1 MNTQTDNGL
10 LQAYEFLKIGDPAR
24 AKPLLEDRL
33 EDDLENGEILFSIRC
48 VNFWIDQIAQMHSI
62 ISPFDRGERLM
73 LSWKHFITDIAGKDG
88 ARYER
93 SMYAVRKGIFSLAL
107 ENFKPQMEDHHPM
120 KKADAYRKAGLCYKE
135 LGEYETALE
144 CLSEANSLLES
155 TIMITDSAA
164 VLAEMAD
171 CYALCGQDNYAKVL
185 FREAFFIGATKV
197 DLVFLSSELIVRLI
211 DIVKQKGYSKEELQ
225 EWIPVYGVLY
235 GVLNIKRQ
243 LRAQEVGKLK
253 QAIYTLENELK
264 DPAGDPQILIPR
276 LINHYFW
283 LIDHY
288 VTVNDDRS
296 KINETLL
303 KIKLLDENVY
313 NQYTL

>member
-135 LGEYETALE
+135 LGEYVKLLKKQEYTDEHNFMLTKYYQRFLHPLTCVIFAAIG
-144 CLSEANSLLES
+144 CLLGFSPPRSQRLVGFTIGVGMIFAYYITLPFFDLL
-155 TIMITDSAA
+155 AQK
-164 VLAEMAD
+164 
-171 CYALCGQDNYAKVL
+171 GVL
-185 FREAFFIGATKV
+185 FPFLAAAFPIIVFVAAIFVIKKAR
-197 DLVFLSSELIVRLI
+197 DL
-211 DIVKQKGYSKEELQ
+211 
-225 EWIPVYGVLY
+225 
-235 GVLNIKRQ
+235 
-243 LRAQEVGKLK
+243 
-253 QAIYTLENELK
+253 
-264 DPAGDPQILIPR
+264 
-276 LINHYFW
+276 
-283 LIDHY
+283 
-288 VTVNDDRS
+288 
-296 KINETLL
+296 
-303 KIKLLDENVY
+303 
-313 NQYTL
+313 